1 MKIISNGDKLSVFVI
16 NNKDIDLDNLD
27 MYMKELII
35 KLRRKYRKDIY
46 GFYKVDVY
54 VKDKIGMI
62 IDFNL
67 EEEIDFFRDLVDL
80 KVVVHEDADLFLKF
94 SDYFLFDNKK
104 VYFFEEEYYVDI
116 NDVSDKEFL
125 EKLEFC
131 NLVYGEELSDIKG
144 NFKKICS
151 AWKL

>member
-1 MKIISNGDKLSVFVI
+1 MKIISNGDKLSVFFI
-16 NNKDIDLDNLD
+16 NNKDIDLNNLD

-54 VKDKIGMI
+54 VKNKIGMI

-80 KVVVHEDADLFLKF
+80 KVVVHEEADVFLKF
-94 SDYFLFDNKK
+94 SDYFLFDKKK
-104 VYFFEEEYYVDI
+104 VYFFEGEYYVDI
-116 NDVSDKEFL
+116 DDVSNKEFL

-131 NLVYGEELSDIKG
+131 DTIYGEELSNIKD
-144 NFKKICS
+144 NFKKVCCS
-151 AWKL
+151 

>member
-16 NNKDIDLDNLD
+16 NNKDIDLNNLD
-27 MYMKELII
+27 TYMKELII

-80 KVVVHEDADLFLKF
+80 KVVVHEDVDVFLKF
-94 SDYFLFDNKK
+94 SDYFLFDKKK
-104 VYFFEEEYYVDI
+104 VYFFEGEYYVDI
-116 NDVSDKEFL
+116 DDVSNKEFL

-131 NLVYGEELSDIKG
+131 DTIYGEELSNIKD
-144 NFKKICS
+144 NFKKVCCS
-151 AWKL
+151 

>member
-16 NNKDIDLDNLD
+16 NNKDIDLNNLD

-67 EEEIDFFRDLVDL
+67 EEEIDFFKDLVDL
-80 KVVVHEDADLFLKF
+80 KVVVHEEADVFLKF
-94 SDYFLFDNKK
+94 SDYFLFDKKK
-104 VYFFEEEYYVDI
+104 VYFFEGEYYVDI
-116 NDVSDKEFL
+116 DDVSDKEFL
-125 EKLEFC
+125 ESLEFC
-131 NLVYGEELSDIKG
+131 DTVYGEKLSDIKG

-151 AWKL
+151 V

>member
-16 NNKDIDLDNLD
+16 NNKDIDLNNLD
-27 MYMKELII
+27 TYMKELII

-80 KVVVHEDADLFLKF
+80 KVVVHEDADVFLKF
-94 SDYFLFDNKK
+94 SDYFLFDKKK
-104 VYFFEEEYYVDI
+104 VYFFEGEYYVDI
-116 NDVSDKEFL
+116 DDVSDKEFL
-125 EKLEFC
+125 EKFEFC
-131 NLVYGEELSDIKG
+131 DTVYGEELSNIKG
-144 NFKKICS
+144 NFKKVCCS
-151 AWKL
+151 

>member
-16 NNKDIDLDNLD
+16 DNKDIDLDNLD

-62 IDFNL
+62 IDFTL

-80 KVVVHEDADLFLKF
+80 KVVVHEEADVFLKF
-94 SDYFLFDNKK
+94 SDYFLFDTKK
-104 VYFFEEEYYVDI
+104 VYFFEGEYYVDI
-116 NDVSDKEFL
+116 DDLSDEEFL

-131 NLVYGEELSDIKG
+131 KVIYGEELSDIKG
-144 NFKKICS
+144 NFKKIYS
-151 AWKL
+151 V

>member
-16 NNKDIDLDNLD
+16 DNKDIDLNNLD

-67 EEEIDFFRDLVDL
+67 EEEIDFFKDLVDL
-80 KVVVHEDADLFLKF
+80 KVVVHEDVDVFLKF

-104 VYFFEEEYYVDI
+104 VYFFEGEYYVDI
-116 NDVSDKEFL
+116 DDLSDEEFL

-131 NLVYGEELSDIKG
+131 KVIYGEELSDIKG

-151 AWKL
+151 V

>member
-16 NNKDIDLDNLD
+16 NNKDIDLNNLD

-54 VKDKIGMI
+54 IKDKIGMI

-67 EEEIDFFRDLVDL
+67 EEEVDFFRDLVDL
-80 KVVVHEDADLFLKF
+80 KVVVHEEADVFLKF
-94 SDYFLFDNKK
+94 SDYFLFNNKK

-151 AWKL
+151 A

>member
-1 MKIISNGDKLSVFVI
+1 MKIISNSDKLSVFVI

-62 IDFNL
+62 IDFTL

-80 KVVVHEDADLFLKF
+80 KVVVHEEADVFLKF
-94 SDYFLFDNKK
+94 SDYFLFDKKK
-104 VYFFEEEYYVDI
+104 VYFFEGEYYVDI
-116 NDVSDKEFL
+116 DDLSDEEFL

-131 NLVYGEELSDIKG
+131 KVIYGEELSDIKG

-151 AWKL
+151 V

>member
-16 NNKDIDLDNLD
+16 DNKDIDLDNLD

-62 IDFNL
+62 IDFTL

-80 KVVVHEDADLFLKF
+80 KVVVHEEADVFLKF
-94 SDYFLFDNKK
+94 SDYFLFDKKK
-104 VYFFEEEYYVDI
+104 VYFFEGEYYVDI
-116 NDVSDKEFL
+116 DDLSDEEFL

-131 NLVYGEELSDIKG
+131 KVIYGEELSDIKG

-151 AWKL
+151 V

>member
-16 NNKDIDLDNLD
+16 NNKDIDLNNLD

-80 KVVVHEDADLFLKF
+80 KVVVHEDADVFLKF
-94 SDYFLFDNKK
+94 SDYFLFDKKK
-104 VYFFEEEYYVDI
+104 VYFFEGEYYVDI
-116 NDVSDKEFL
+116 DDVSDKEFL
-125 EKLEFC
+125 EKFEFC
-131 NLVYGEELSDIKG
+131 DTVYGEELSDIKG

-151 AWKL
+151 V

>member
-16 NNKDIDLDNLD
+16 YNKDIDLNNLD

-46 GFYKVDVY
+46 GFYRVDVY

-67 EEEIDFFRDLVDL
+67 EEEIDFFKDLVDL
-80 KVVVHEDADLFLKF
+80 KVVVHEDVDVFLKF

-104 VYFFEEEYYVDI
+104 VYFFEGEYYVDI
-116 NDVSDKEFL
+116 DDLSDEEFL

-131 NLVYGEELSDIKG
+131 KVIYGEELSDIKG

-151 AWKL
+151 V

>member
-62 IDFNL
+62 IDFTL
-67 EEEIDFFRDLVDL
+67 EEEIDFFKDLVDL
-80 KVVVHEDADLFLKF
+80 KVVVHEEADVFLKF
-94 SDYFLFDNKK
+94 SDYFLFDKKK
-104 VYFFEEEYYVDI
+104 VYFFEGEYYVDI
-116 NDVSDKEFL
+116 DDVSDKEFL

-131 NLVYGEELSDIKG
+131 DTIYGEELSDIKG

-151 AWKL
+151 V

>member
-16 NNKDIDLDNLD
+16 NNKDIDLNNLD

-80 KVVVHEDADLFLKF
+80 KVVVHEDADVFLKF
-94 SDYFLFDNKK
+94 SDYFLFDKKK
-104 VYFFEEEYYVDI
+104 VYFFEGEYYVDI
-116 NDVSDKEFL
+116 DDVSDKEFL

-131 NLVYGEELSDIKG
+131 DTIYGEELSDIKG
-144 NFKKICS
+144 NFKKVCS
-151 AWKL
+151 A

>member
-62 IDFNL
+62 IDFTL
-67 EEEIDFFRDLVDL
+67 EEEIDFFKDLVDL
-80 KVVVHEDADLFLKF
+80 KVVVHEDVDVFLKF
-94 SDYFLFDNKK
+94 SDYFLFGDKK
-104 VYFFEEEYYVDI
+104 VYFFDGEYYVDI
-116 NDVSDKEFL
+116 DDISDEDFL

-131 NLVYGEELSDIKG
+131 KIVYGEELSDIKG

-151 AWKL
+151 V

>member
-16 NNKDIDLDNLD
+16 DNKDIDLNNLD

-80 KVVVHEDADLFLKF
+80 KVVVHEEADVFLKF
-94 SDYFLFDNKK
+94 SDYFLFDKKK
-104 VYFFEEEYYVDI
+104 VYFFEGEYYVDI
-116 NDVSDKEFL
+116 DDVSDKEFL

-131 NLVYGEELSDIKG
+131 DTVYGEELSDIKG
-144 NFKKICS
+144 NFKKICCS
-151 AWKL
+151 

>member
-16 NNKDIDLDNLD
+16 NNKDIDLNNLD

-80 KVVVHEDADLFLKF
+80 KVVVHEEADVFLKF
-94 SDYFLFDNKK
+94 SDYFLFDKKK
-104 VYFFEEEYYVDI
+104 VYFFEGEYYVDI
-116 NDVSDKEFL
+116 DDVSDKEFL

-131 NLVYGEELSDIKG
+131 DTIYGEELSDIKG
-144 NFKKICS
+144 NFKKVC
-151 AWKL
+151 L

>member
-16 NNKDIDLDNLD
+16 NNKDIDLNNLD

-80 KVVVHEDADLFLKF
+80 KVVVHEDADVFLKF
-94 SDYFLFDNKK
+94 SDYFLFDKKK
-104 VYFFEEEYYVDI
+104 VYFFEGEYYVDI
-116 NDVSDKEFL
+116 DDVSDKEFL
-125 EKLEFC
+125 EKFEFC
-131 NLVYGEELSDIKG
+131 DTVYGEELSDIKG
-144 NFKKICS
+144 NFKKVCCS
-151 AWKL
+151 

>member
-80 KVVVHEDADLFLKF
+80 KVVVHEDADVFLKF
-94 SDYFLFDNKK
+94 SDYFLFDKKK
-104 VYFFEEEYYVDI
+104 VYFFEGEYYVDI
-116 NDVSDKEFL
+116 DDVSDKEFL

-131 NLVYGEELSDIKG
+131 DTIYGEELSDIKG
-144 NFKKICS
+144 NFKKVCS
-151 AWKL
+151 A

>member
-80 KVVVHEDADLFLKF
+80 KVVVHEDADVFLKF
-94 SDYFLFDNKK
+94 SDYFLFDKKK
-104 VYFFEEEYYVDI
+104 VYFFEGEYYVDI
-116 NDVSDKEFL
+116 DDVSDKEFL

-131 NLVYGEELSDIKG
+131 DTIYGE
-144 NFKKICS
+144 
-151 AWKL
+151 

>member
-16 NNKDIDLDNLD
+16 NNKDIDLNNLD

-67 EEEIDFFRDLVDL
+67 EEEIDFFKDLVDL
-80 KVVVHEDADLFLKF
+80 KVVVHEDADVFLKF
-94 SDYFLFDNKK
+94 SDYFLFDKKK
-104 VYFFEEEYYVDI
+104 VYFFEGEYYVDI
-116 NDVSDKEFL
+116 DDVSDEEFL
-125 EKLEFC
+125 ENLEFC
-131 NLVYGEELSDIKG
+131 DTVYGEELSDIKG

-151 AWKL
+151 A

>member
-16 NNKDIDLDNLD
+16 DNKDIDLNNLD

-46 GFYKVDVY
+46 GFYRVDVY

-67 EEEIDFFRDLVDL
+67 EEEIDFFKDLVDL
-80 KVVVHEDADLFLKF
+80 KVVVHEDVDVFLKF

-104 VYFFEEEYYVDI
+104 VYFFEGEYYVDI
-116 NDVSDKEFL
+116 DDLSDEEFL
-125 EKLEFC
+125 EKREFC
-131 NLVYGEELSDIKG
+131 KVIYGEELSDIKG

-151 AWKL
+151 V

>member
-16 NNKDIDLDNLD
+16 DNKDIDLNNLD

-46 GFYKVDVY
+46 GFYRVDVY

-67 EEEIDFFRDLVDL
+67 EEEIDFFKDLVDL
-80 KVVVHEDADLFLKF
+80 KVVVHEDVDVFLKF
-94 SDYFLFDNKK
+94 SDYFLFDKKK
-104 VYFFEEEYYVDI
+104 VYFFEGEYYVDI
-116 NDVSDKEFL
+116 DDLSDEEFL

-131 NLVYGEELSDIKG
+131 KVIYGEELSDIKG

-151 AWKL
+151 V

>member
-80 KVVVHEDADLFLKF
+80 KVVVHEEADLFLKF
-94 SDYFLFDNKK
+94 SDYFLFDKKK
-104 VYFFEEEYYVDI
+104 VYFFEGEYYVDI
-116 NDVSDKEFL
+116 DDVSDKEFL

-131 NLVYGEELSDIKG
+131 DTIYGEELSDIKG
-144 NFKKICS
+144 NFKKVCCS
-151 AWKL
+151 

>member
-16 NNKDIDLDNLD
+16 DNKDIDLDNLD

-80 KVVVHEDADLFLKF
+80 KVVVHEEADVFLKF
-94 SDYFLFDNKK
+94 SDYFLFDKKK
-104 VYFFEEEYYVDI
+104 VYFFEGEYYVDI
-116 NDVSDKEFL
+116 DDLSDKEFL

-131 NLVYGEELSDIKG
+131 DTIYGEELSDIKG

-151 AWKL
+151 V

>member
-16 NNKDIDLDNLD
+16 NNKDIDLNNLD

-80 KVVVHEDADLFLKF
+80 KVVVHEDADVFLKF
-94 SDYFLFDNKK
+94 SDYFLFDKKK
-104 VYFFEEEYYVDI
+104 VYFFEGEYYVDI
-116 NDVSDKEFL
+116 DDVSDKEFL
-125 EKLEFC
+125 ESLEFC
-131 NLVYGEELSDIKG
+131 DTVYGEKLSDIKG
-144 NFKKICS
+144 NFKKVCS
-151 AWKL
+151 A

>member
-16 NNKDIDLDNLD
+16 NNKDIDLNNLD

-116 NDVSDKEFL
+116 DDVSDKEFL
-125 EKLEFC
+125 EKFEFC
-131 NLVYGEELSDIKG
+131 DTVYGEELSDIKG
-144 NFKKICS
+144 NFKKVCCS
-151 AWKL
+151 

>member
-1 MKIISNGDKLSVFVI
+1 MKIISNSDKLSVFVI

-62 IDFNL
+62 IDFTL

-80 KVVVHEDADLFLKF
+80 KVVVHEEADVFLKF
-94 SDYFLFDNKK
+94 SDYFLFDKKK
-104 VYFFEEEYYVDI
+104 VYFFEGEDYVDI
-116 NDVSDKEFL
+116 DDLSDEEFL

-131 NLVYGEELSDIKG
+131 KVIYGEELSDIKG

-151 AWKL
+151 V

>member
-16 NNKDIDLDNLD
+16 DNKNIDLNNLD

-54 VKDKIGMI
+54 IKDKIGMI

-67 EEEIDFFRDLVDL
+67 EEEIDFFKDLVDL
-80 KVVVHEDADLFLKF
+80 KVVVHEDADVFLKF
-94 SDYFLFDNKK
+94 SDYFLFDKKK
-104 VYFFEEEYYVDI
+104 VYFFEGEYYVDI
-116 NDVSDKEFL
+116 DDVSDKEFL

-151 AWKL
+151 A

>member
-1 MKIISNGDKLSVFVI
+1 MKIISNSDKLSVFVI

-62 IDFNL
+62 IDFTL
-67 EEEIDFFRDLVDL
+67 EEEIDFFRDLVYL
-80 KVVVHEDADLFLKF
+80 KVVVHEEADVFLKF
-94 SDYFLFDNKK
+94 SDYFLFDKKK
-104 VYFFEEEYYVDI
+104 VYFFEWEYYVDI
-116 NDVSDKEFL
+116 DDLSDEEFL

-131 NLVYGEELSDIKG
+131 KVIYGEELSDIKG

-151 AWKL
+151 V

>member
-16 NNKDIDLDNLD
+16 NNKDIDLNNLD

-80 KVVVHEDADLFLKF
+80 KVVVHEEADVFLKF
-94 SDYFLFDNKK
+94 SDYFLFDKKK
-104 VYFFEEEYYVDI
+104 VYFFEGEYYVDI
-116 NDVSDKEFL
+116 DDVSDKEFL
-125 EKLEFC
+125 EKFEFC
-131 NLVYGEELSDIKG
+131 DTVYGEELSDIKG
-144 NFKKICS
+144 NFKKVCCS
-151 AWKL
+151 

>member
-16 NNKDIDLDNLD
+16 DNKDIDLNNLD

-46 GFYKVDVY
+46 GFYRVDVY

-67 EEEIDFFRDLVDL
+67 EEEIDFFKDLVDL
-80 KVVVHEDADLFLKF
+80 KVVVHEDVDVFLKF

-104 VYFFEEEYYVDI
+104 VYFFEGEYYVDI
-116 NDVSDKEFL
+116 DDLSDEEFL

-131 NLVYGEELSDIKG
+131 KVIYGEELSDIKG

-151 AWKL
+151 V

>member
-16 NNKDIDLDNLD
+16 DNKDIDLNNLD

-94 SDYFLFDNKK
+94 SDYFLFDKKK
-104 VYFFEEEYYVDI
+104 VYFFEGEYYVDI
-116 NDVSDKEFL
+116 DDVSDKEFL
-125 EKLEFC
+125 EKFEFC
-131 NLVYGEELSDIKG
+131 DTVYGEELSDIKG
-144 NFKKICS
+144 NFKKVCCS
-151 AWKL
+151 

>member
-16 NNKDIDLDNLD
+16 NNKDIDLNNLD

-54 VKDKIGMI
+54 IKDKIGMI

-80 KVVVHEDADLFLKF
+80 KVVVHEEADVFLKF
-94 SDYFLFDNKK
+94 SDYFLFDKKKAPPKKCFSFALTLLFRTSQINKMFESFLT
-104 VYFFEEEYYVDI
+104 VYTQASQKPCLPYS
-116 NDVSDKEFL
+116 SDSSLLTF
-125 EKLEFC
+125 
-131 NLVYGEELSDIKG
+131 
-144 NFKKICS
+144 
-151 AWKL
+151 

>member
-16 NNKDIDLDNLD
+16 NNKDIDLNNLD

-54 VKDKIGMI
+54 IKDKIGMI

-80 KVVVHEDADLFLKF
+80 KVVVHEEADVFLKF
-94 SDYFLFDNKK
+94 SDYFLFDKKK
-104 VYFFEEEYYVDI
+104 VYFFEGEYYVDI
-116 NDVSDKEFL
+116 DDVSDKEFL

-131 NLVYGEELSDIKG
+131 DTIYGEELSNIKD
-144 NFKKICS
+144 NFKKVCCS
-151 AWKL
+151 

>member
-16 NNKDIDLDNLD
+16 NNKDIDLNNLD
-27 MYMKELII
+27 TYMKELII

-80 KVVVHEDADLFLKF
+80 KVVVHEDVDVFLKF
-94 SDYFLFDNKK
+94 SDYFLFDKKK
-104 VYFFEEEYYVDI
+104 VYFFEGEYYVDI
-116 NDVSDKEFL
+116 DDVSDKEFL
-125 EKLEFC
+125 EKFEFC
-131 NLVYGEELSDIKG
+131 DTVYGEELSNIKG
-144 NFKKICS
+144 NFKKVCCS
-151 AWKL
+151 

>member
-16 NNKDIDLDNLD
+16 NNKDIDLNNLD

-54 VKDKIGMI
+54 IKDKIGMI

-80 KVVVHEDADLFLKF
+80 KVVVHEEADVFLKF
-94 SDYFLFDNKK
+94 SDYFLFDKKK
-104 VYFFEEEYYVDI
+104 VYFFEGEYYVDI
-116 NDVSDKEFL
+116 DDVSNKEFL

-131 NLVYGEELSDIKG
+131 DTIYGEELSNIKD
-144 NFKKICS
+144 NFKKVCCS
-151 AWKL
+151 

>member
-151 AWKL
+151 A

>member
-16 NNKDIDLDNLD
+16 NNKDIDLNNLD

-54 VKDKIGMI
+54 IKDKIGMI

-67 EEEIDFFRDLVDL
+67 EEEIDFFKDLVDL
-80 KVVVHEDADLFLKF
+80 KVVVHEDVDMFLKF

-151 AWKL
+151 A

>member
-16 NNKDIDLDNLD
+16 NNKDIDLNNLD

-54 VKDKIGMI
+54 IKDKIGMI

-67 EEEIDFFRDLVDL
+67 EEEVDFFRDLVDL
-80 KVVVHEDADLFLKF
+80 KVVVHEEADVFLKF
-94 SDYFLFDNKK
+94 SDYFLFDKKK
-104 VYFFEEEYYVDI
+104 VYFFEGEYYVDI
-116 NDVSDKEFL
+116 DDVSNKEFL

-131 NLVYGEELSDIKG
+131 DTIYGEELSNIKD
-144 NFKKICS
+144 NFKKVCCS
-151 AWKL
+151 